1 VIRINLLPRR
11 VTRKKLTVIRHLV
24 LSLLILL
31 LVIIAIGYQWMSYNA
46 RITSLRAQVAEAEE
60 EKERLKD
67 VHKEKEMHEKN
78 IQELKSRID
87 VISQIEK
94 GRLIPIRILDGITQI
109 LDDTLPIWL
118 TSLSYNGQQVTMD
131 GYSFTNPDIAK
142 MVKRLEK
149 SPNVAQV
156 ELLYTQ
162 KSVVKQRE
170 LFKFSVVANLE
181 APAGAEE

>member
-24 LSLLILL
+24 LSILIILL
-31 LVIIAIGYQWMSYNA
+31 VVIGIGYKWMSYNA
-46 RITSLRAQVAEAEE
+46 RITSLISQVAAAEE

-94 GRLIPIRILDGITQI
+94 GRLIPIRILDGITRI

-118 TSLSYNGQQVTMD
+118 TSLSYNGQQVTLD
-131 GYSFTNPDIAK
+131 GYSFSNPDIAK
-142 MVKRLEK
+142 LVKKLVR
-149 SPNVAQV
+149 SPNIGQV
-156 ELLYTQ
+156 ELLYSQ
-162 KSVVKQRE
+162 KSVVKSRE
-170 LFKFSVVANLE
+170 LFRFSIVANLE
-181 APAGAEE
+181 APEGAVE